1 MIPDWEHNCV
11 YLADLLEVRHPSVFA
26 SLRGVLQSHGVAVRL
41 LTRVRDIWARDY
53 CPVQVLPETMVKF
66 RYEPDYLRE
75 EPRLKTGDEVLDSLR
90 GVSWCDRSSVTLDGG
105 NVVGSKSKAILTD
118 KIYREN
124 PGWLRPGLRAKL
136 GKLLHVEQLI
146 VIPKEP
152 FDPISHSD
160 AMVRFVDEQTVLVND
175 YSRVDPA
182 FGVRLAGVLRRH
194 GLTIELLPYDHEKK
208 TVAGIPSAVGNYT
221 NFLRTEKVLVAPVY
235 GTADDAAALQKL
247 KAVFTG
253 LPVVPIDCTDLARE
267 GGVLNCVS
275 ASYSLR

>member
-1 MIPDWEHNCV
+1 M
-11 YLADLLEVRHPSVFA
+11 
-26 SLRGVLQSHGVAVRL
+26 
-41 LTRVRDIWARDY
+41 
-53 CPVQVLPETMVKF
+53 
-66 RYEPDYLRE
+66 
-75 EPRLKTGDEVLDSLR
+75 KTGDEVLDSLR

-105 NVVGSKSKAILTD
+105 NVVGSKSKAVLTD

-124 PGWLRPGLRAKL
+124 PGWLRSDLRAKL
-136 GKLLHVEQLI
+136 GKLLHVEQMI

-152 FDPISHSD
+152 FDPIGHSD

-182 FGVRLAGVLRRH
+182 FGERLTRVLRRH
-194 GLTIELLPYDHEKK
+194 GLTVELLPYDHEKK

-221 NFLRTEKVLVAPVY
+221 NFLRTNNVLVAPVY
-235 GTADDAAALQKL
+235 GADDDAAALQKL
-247 KAVFTG
+247 EAVFAG